1 MLNDT
6 NTDNAA
12 SEAVAE
18 TTPTEATTEAPTGAS
33 RVPDEHQRPCFV
45 VFDDWLEEAGKKYQ
59 PGVWLF
65 GIKQGHGDAPPT
77 LTQTWVCSPLHVDA
91 ITTDATDGSYGRLL
105 RFKSARGQWKTW
117 AMPMQMLKGDCA
129 DLRGRLLDAGVH
141 IDPRRGVR
149 DQLPVYL
156 QSVTPKRHL
165 QCVLQTGWS
174 DSTHRAFVLPD
185 DVIGPKA
192 ASVVYQ
198 SEGGTSGEY
207 RTGGTLAGWQA
218 EVSAMAV
225 GNPLLTLAI
234 CTAFVGPLLSVVRG
248 DNGGVHFVGP
258 SSIGKTTFLVGACSV
273 WGRPEEYHRTWRS
286 TSNGL
291 EAAASLFN
299 DALLA
304 LDEIKQAD
312 ARDIGEVIYMIGN
325 GAGKQRAG
333 RSGGARAL
341 AKWRCSVV
349 STGEHGIATS
359 MAMGG
364 ERIQAGQE
372 VRLLDI
378 PAQREHG
385 AWDVLH
391 HHPDGRTASN
401 AIKKAAATHY
411 GHAGRAFLEHLS
423 HATDALPEALEGIRA
438 LPELAVRGEGQ
449 MQRAADRFAV
459 LALAG
464 ELATAFGVTGW
475 PEGEAI
481 RAVGTCFELWRSQRN
496 NSDGANAEQT
506 QAVEAVTAFI
516 ERHGDSRFSNADA
529 YDEQRTALIRDRAGY
544 WRDVD
549 GQRVY
554 LFSTSGMTEALKG
567 FDFKRGLAMLEAA
580 GMTPPPGKSGR
591 RGTRLRVQGR
601 PQTWFHEIWPDGVP
615 QAKGAQ

>member
-6 NTDNAA
+6 NNT

-18 TTPTEATTEAPTGAS
+18 TTPTETTTEAPTSAS

-45 VFDDWLEEAGKKYQ
+45 VFDDWVEEAGQKYR

-65 GIKQGHGDAPPT
+65 GIKRGHGDAPPT
-77 LTQTWVCSPLHVDA
+77 LNQQWVCSPLHVDA
-91 ITTDATDGSYGRLL
+91 VTTDANDGSYGRLL
-105 RFKSARGQWKTW
+105 RFKSARGKWKTW
-117 AMPMQMLKGDCA
+117 AMPMEMLKGDCA
-129 DLRGRLLDAGVH
+129 ELRGRLLDAGVH
-141 IDPRRGVR
+141 IEPRRGVR
-149 DQLPVYL
+149 DQLPVYV
-156 QSVTPKRHL
+156 QSTTPKRHL

-185 DVIGPKA
+185 EVIGPKA
-192 ASVVYQ
+192 SSVVYQ
-198 SEGGTSGEY
+198 TEGGNSGEY
-207 RTGGTLAGWQA
+207 RTGGTLTGWQT
-218 EVSAMAV
+218 EVAAMAV
-225 GNPLLTLAI
+225 GNPMLTLAI
-234 CTAFVGPLLSVVRG
+234 CTAFAGPLLAVVRG

-258 SSIGKTTFLVGACSV
+258 SSIGKTTYLFGACSV
-273 WGRPEEYHRTWRS
+273 WGKPEEYHRTWRS

-291 EAAASLFN
+291 EAAANLFN

-341 AKWRCSVV
+341 AKWRCSVI
-349 STGEHGIATS
+349 STGERSIETS

-364 ERIQAGQE
+364 ERIQAGQT
-372 VRLLDI
+372 VRLLDM

-391 HHPDGRTASN
+391 HHPDGRAASN
-401 AIKKAAATHY
+401 AVKKAAATHY
-411 GHAGRAFLEHLS
+411 GHAGRAFLECLS
-423 HATDALPEALEGIRA
+423 HENDALPDALEAVRA
-438 LPELAVRGEGQ
+438 LPVLAANGEGQ
-449 MQRAADRFAV
+449 IQRAADRFAV

-464 ELATAFGVTGW
+464 ELATAYGVTGW

-481 RAVGTCFELWRSQRN
+481 RAVGVCFELWRNQRSASN
-496 NSDGANAEQT
+496 GANAEHGQV
-506 QAVEAVTAFI
+506 VEAVTAFI

-529 YDEQRTALIRDRAGY
+529 HDEQRTTLIRERAGY
-544 WRDVD
+544 WRDMG

-554 LFSTSGMTEALKG
+554 LFNASGMREALKG
-567 FDFKRGLAMLEAA
+567 FDFERGMSMLQLAGL
-580 GMTPPPGKSGR
+580 TPPPGKDGK
-591 RGTRLRVQGR
+591 RGTRLRAQGNQGR
-601 PQTWFHEIWPDGVP
+601 FHEIWLDGVP
-615 QAKGAQ
+615 QQGGQSA